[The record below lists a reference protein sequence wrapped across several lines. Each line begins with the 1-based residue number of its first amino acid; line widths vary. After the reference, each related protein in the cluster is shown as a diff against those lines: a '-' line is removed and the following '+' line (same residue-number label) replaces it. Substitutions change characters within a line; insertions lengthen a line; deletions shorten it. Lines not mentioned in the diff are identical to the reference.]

1 MSPFMPK
8 NYLQAQRHYYWK
20 KKGANM
26 LKVTNWSTSKSI

>member
-20 KKGANM
+20 KKRGKYAEGN
-26 LKVTNWSTSKSI
+26 

>member
-20 KKGANM
+20 KGGKYAEGN
-26 LKVTNWSTSKSI
+26 